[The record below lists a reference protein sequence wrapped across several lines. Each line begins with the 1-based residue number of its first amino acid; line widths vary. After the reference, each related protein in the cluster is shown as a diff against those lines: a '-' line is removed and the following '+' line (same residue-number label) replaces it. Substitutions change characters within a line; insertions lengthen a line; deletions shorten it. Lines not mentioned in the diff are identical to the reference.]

1 MTDNGARMREARGAG
16 GARIVYR
23 VAGPPAARPLLLVH
37 GWAQSGRC
45 WDAAVTAGLADSHRL
60 IAVDLRGHGDSDAP
74 AAGYD
79 DPAAWAGDLRAV
91 LAAESIGPGA
101 GAVLVGWSYGG
112 LVCADLLASDPDPVA
127 DGTVAALVLVGAI
140 TALGRG
146 RAGGRVGPAMRAAL
160 PAALSADPAEAVPA
174 LTGFIDSFHADGAQ
188 AQALLGTAL
197 ATPPRVRAALFA
209 RETDHDELLAALSIP
224 ALIVHAGDD
233 EVVDPSAGAH
243 AAALIPGAHRPDWPT
258 GGHAPFIADPDR
270 FVAAL
275 TGFLADL
282 PVREAHRG

>member
-1 MTDNGARMREARGAG
+1 MTDNGARMREVRGAG

-23 VAGPPAARPLLLVH
+23 VAGPPAARPVLLVH

-45 WDAAVTAGLADSHRL
+45 WDAALAAGLAEDHRV

-74 AAGYD
+74 TAGYD

-91 LAAESIGPGA
+91 LAAEEIGPRA

-127 DGTVAALVLVGAI
+127 DGTIAALVLVGAI

-146 RAGGRVGPAMRAAL
+146 RAGGRVGAAMRAAL
-160 PAALSADPAEAVPA
+160 PAALSEDPAEAVPA
-174 LTGFIDSFHADGAQ
+174 LSAFIDGLGADGAQ
-188 AQALLGTAL
+188 AQSLLGTAL
-197 ATPPRVRAALFA
+197 ATAPRVRAALFA
-209 RETDHDELLAALSIP
+209 RETDHDDLLAGLAIP

-243 AAALIPGAHRPDWPT
+243 AAALIPGARRPDWPT
-258 GGHAPFIADPDR
+258 GGHAPFVADPHR
-270 FVAAL
+270 FVDQL

-282 PVREAHRG
+282 PEREARHG